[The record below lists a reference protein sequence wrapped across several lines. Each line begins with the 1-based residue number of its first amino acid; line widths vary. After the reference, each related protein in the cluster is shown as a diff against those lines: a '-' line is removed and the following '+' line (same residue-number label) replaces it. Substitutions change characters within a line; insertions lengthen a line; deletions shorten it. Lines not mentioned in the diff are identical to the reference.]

1 MTAFYLF
8 YPQVEIEKD
17 VKADLSL
24 KKRAIG
30 PFPGSPYSQAEEAK
44 IAHNFQIDIESE
56 IEKDVESDLSKR
68 SAGPKEPLP
77 GSPFSQ
83 AEEAAI
89 EDALQAEV
97 IADAERVIEKD
108 LGRRRRAIGP
118 FPGSPYTEAEEA
130 KIAAGF
136 KSDIENEIE
145 QDVEFKIFADEDAER
160 RKRSLAH
167 KPFPGSPYTAAEE
180 DAFGSAVEKEL
191 EVCTLLK

>member
-1 MTAFYLF
+1 MFCFVVILSGCALAEQWLENFPHDL
-8 YPQVEIEKD
+8 EA
-17 VKADLSL
+17 VKREW
-24 KKRAIG
+24 KPIYIPG
-30 PFPGSPYSQAEEAK
+30 NPFSGSAPAELE
-44 IAHNFQIDIESE
+44 D
-56 IEKDVESDLSKR
+56 DVESNVSLKKR

-83 AEEAAI
+83 TEEAAI

-118 FPGSPYTEAEEA
+118 FPGSPYSQAEEA
-130 KIAAGF
+130 KIAHNF
-136 KSDIENEIE
+136 QIDIENEIE
-145 QDVEFKIFADEDAER
+145 KDVESDLS
-160 RKRSLAH
+160 KRSLAH

-191 EVCTLLK
+191 EVNKC

>member
-1 MTAFYLF
+1 MTNSIPKIFMKSARPNITNFHF
-8 YPQVEIEKD
+8 QVEIEAV
-17 VKADLSL
+17 VK
-24 KKRAIG
+24 
-30 PFPGSPYSQAEEAK
+30 
-44 IAHNFQIDIESE
+44 
-56 IEKDVESDLSKR
+56 SDLNLRKR

-108 LGRRRRAIGP
+108 LGRKRRAIGP
-118 FPGSPYTEAEEA
+118 FPGSPYSQAEEA
-130 KIAAGF
+130 KIAHNF
-136 KSDIENEIE
+136 QIDIENEIE
-145 QDVEFKIFADEDAER
+145 KDIESDLS
-160 RKRSLAH
+160 KRSLAH

-191 EVCTLLK
+191 EVSKC